1 MYFPVIPKAGQ
12 QNGMLDS
19 VPSSL
24 QRYVYMYV
32 IAWAL
37 IWMLN
42 WARMETERQ
51 VWALVRQQHVCAA
64 EIIDERQAMERWEE
78 GKAWALTA
86 SADARNRG

>member
-1 MYFPVIPKAGQ
+1 
-12 QNGMLDS
+12 
-19 VPSSL
+19 
-24 QRYVYMYV
+24 
-32 IAWAL
+32 
-37 IWMLN
+37 MLN